1 MLWVVFIALLSVAA
15 ATYSSDKW
23 RLESFCANGIMK
35 NGRCYKA
42 LQGREV
48 WLDKNEDRKRQVKY
62 HCNYH
67 AMDYYSPLLLSK
79 DMESA
84 DISLYIYASV
94 PFVNDPVIK
103 ELESAGLLE
112 SYTAY
117 RASVIGDALTR
128 NVTLESTLPMYQR
141 GLICFYEYFDA
152 AEFEDLLAKKT
163 PQYPVAASSKEWRIE
178 GFCKGGK
185 IEMDGNCYKPIP
197 VEDIAY
203 GLPLLHHF
211 DLKIACENALIKY
224 YLPIF
229 ASRKLNFDDILKY
242 FESHPAD
249 DPSNSEPMMMAS
261 SIKGYCGA
269 NKAMYYVQSLPNLK
283 DTFYTT
289 DEVEYNEVISSNKF
303 YKGMDHGVAFY
314 VW

>member
-42 LQGREV
+42 LQAGQLPGNDWR
-48 WLDKNEDRKRQVKY
+48 NQY
-62 HCNYH
+62 
-67 AMDYYSPLLLSK
+67 LSL
-79 DMESA
+79 S
-84 DISLYIYASV
+84 
-94 PFVNDPVIK
+94 
-103 ELESAGLLE
+103 
-112 SYTAY
+112 
-117 RASVIGDALTR
+117 
-128 NVTLESTLPMYQR
+128 
-141 GLICFYEYFDA
+141 
-152 AEFEDLLAKKT
+152 
-163 PQYPVAASSKEWRIE
+163 
-178 GFCKGGK
+178 
-185 IEMDGNCYKPIP
+185 
-197 VEDIAY
+197 
-203 GLPLLHHF
+203 
-211 DLKIACENALIKY
+211 
-224 YLPIF
+224 
-229 ASRKLNFDDILKY
+229 
-242 FESHPAD
+242 
-249 DPSNSEPMMMAS
+249 PSNSEPMMMAS